1 MQRRKPAERHQV
13 RALSR
18 LTGPEPGPQE
28 PTLTQPITQL
38 SEEEEIFRKTVRD
51 FAEDRIRP
59 RVEEMEKTTSQP
71 RELLDELFELG
82 LMGIE
87 IPEEYGGA
95 GGSFFLSLLA
105 IEELSRVD
113 PAIAIPVDV
122 QNTLVVN
129 QFLRWGNESQK
140 REFLPRLATDTIG
153 SYALSEA
160 SSGSDA
166 FALKTRAER
175 DGSGFRLTGRKL
187 WISNA
192 HEAGLYIV
200 FANADPSSGYRGIT
214 AFVVERDMPG
224 FTVGRKEDKLGVRA
238 SSTCELILDGVPVPG
253 THVLGEVG
261 QGYKLA
267 IETLNEGR
275 IGIGAQMLGLSVGAL
290 EGALAYAGERE
301 AFGQKIGEFQALQ
314 HLLAECATDIETMR
328 LHVYNAARL
337 REAGA
342 SFVREGAM
350 TKLVAS
356 RVAESVA
363 SRCVD
368 VYGGIGVTK
377 ECPAEKYLRDA
388 KVAQIYEGTTFMQ
401 LNTIAKSVLKDGI

>member
-1 MQRRKPAERHQV
+1 M
-13 RALSR
+13 S
-18 LTGPEPGPQE
+18 
-28 PTLTQPITQL
+28 QPVTSL
-38 SEEEEIFRKTVRD
+38 SEEEEIFRQTVRE
-51 FAEDRIRP
+51 FAEERVRP
-59 RVEEMEKTTSQP
+59 RVEEMERETKQP
-71 RELLDELFELG
+71 QDLLDELFALG

-87 IPEEYGGA
+87 IPVEYGGSGA
-95 GGSFFLSLLA
+95 TFFMSILA

-129 QFLRWGNESQK
+129 QFLRWGTEDQK
-140 REFLPRLATDTIG
+140 QRFLTRLAKDTIG

-166 FALKTRAER
+166 FSLKTTAEKT
-175 DGSGFRLTGRKL
+175 DGGYRINGRKL

-192 HEAGLYIV
+192 AEAGLFVV
-200 FANADPSSGYRGIT
+200 FANADPGAGHRGIT
-214 AFVVERDMPG
+214 AFVVERDMAG
-224 FTVGRKEDKLGVRA
+224 FVVGRKEDKLGVRA
-238 SSTCELILDGVPVPG
+238 SSTCELVFDDVEVPAEN
-253 THVLGEVG
+253 VLGEVG

-275 IGIGAQMLGLSVGAL
+275 IGIGAQMLGLAGGAL
-290 EGALAYAGERE
+290 EGAVAYAKERE
-301 AFGQKIGEFQALQ
+301 AFGQKIGEFQAIQ
-314 HLLAECATDIETMR
+314 HMLAECATDVRSVR
-328 LHVYNAARL
+328 LHCYEAARL
-337 REAGA
+337 REAGLP
-342 SFVREGAM
+342 FVREAAM

-377 ECPAEKYLRDA
+377 ECRAEKYLRDA

-401 LNTIAKSVLKDGI
+401 LNTIAKSVLAEGC